1 MAREPILPPTS
12 ICRRSALAGIGAAAA
27 IVGLGRSVTEV
38 GAQVTASEMAGHPI
52 VGAWNGM
59 TPSGPV
65 VGIFLPDG
73 TNLITVPAT
82 QAGPNGVEFISTQAG
97 RWEPVSE
104 RGIHF
109 TSVQWH
115 SDANGVY
122 TGSVTVD
129 GYPVVSEDGQ
139 TLLDTGTPGSVTIR
153 DAAHQVVQVV
163 TNPPPVTGVRMRVGT
178 PGFPEGTS
186 VTGTP
191 TN

>member
-1 MAREPILPPTS
+1 
-12 ICRRSALAGIGAAAA
+12 
-27 IVGLGRSVTEV
+27 
-38 GAQVTASEMAGHPI
+38 
-52 VGAWNGM
+52 
-59 TPSGPV
+59 
-65 VGIFLPDG
+65 
-73 TNLITVPAT
+73 
-82 QAGPNGVEFISTQAG
+82 VEFISTQAG